1 MKCRYC
7 GHEIPEGM
15 LYCEK
20 CGEEVCIVPDYNPL
34 DDMLTQQIRG
44 AINGDD
50 SYDDYLD
57 YSAIR
62 NTDPKRGNLAGR
74 NAGRNTGR
82 NTGRTSGR
90 DTGRA
95 YGRDTGRTSRS
106 SGTASGKSTGRSA
119 GRNTGNTSRNQAERD
134 KRRRQIERKK
144 ALRRK
149 RRRCVLLILL
159 LIVLVAVGIS
169 VALYQTSYTG
179 IVNKGNKALESKEY
193 NAAIEYF
200 EKAAGKDETKADAYT
215 GLSKVYIAQNDLSKA
230 ETVFL
235 NVIEKQPKNA
245 DVYEACVEFYMDTD
259 QKAEIPLLLE
269 DADDSVT
276 EVLGGYIIEG
286 PEFSLDDAEVFDD
299 VQELSLSAKD
309 GYTIYYTDDETEPT
323 VHSTK
328 YEEPIQI
335 GEDVTTIKA
344 IAVNKKGVPSLPVE
358 KTYTVELPIEDAPA
372 VSPSTGQYDSAMQ
385 IEIKVPD
392 GYEAYYTTNGSDPTT
407 ASTKYTGPIDMP
419 DGETIF
425 KAILVNGK
433 GRVSGVTTRSYVLE
447 TQ

>member
-1 MKCRYC
+1 
-7 GHEIPEGM
+7 M

-20 CGEEVCIVPDYNPL
+20 CGEEVRIVPDYNPL

-57 YSAIR
+57 YQAVS
-62 NTDPKRGNLAGR
+62 NTDPRRKSAGR
-74 NAGRNTGR
+74 STGR

-90 DTGRA
+90 NA
-95 YGRDTGRTSRS
+95 GRTY
-106 SGTASGKSTGRSA
+106 
-119 GRNTGNTSRNQAERD
+119 GRNTGNTTRRRNTDLQRGNTSRNLSEREK
-134 KRRRQIERKK
+134 KRRQAERKK

-149 RRRCVLLILL
+149 RRRCILLIMLVFLL
-159 LIVLVAVGIS
+159 AAVGIGIA
-169 VALYQTSYTG
+169 VYQMSYKG
-179 IVNKGNKALESKEY
+179 IVGKGNKALESKEY

-200 EKAAGKDETKADAYT
+200 EKASDKDNTKADAYV
-215 GLSKVYIAQNDLSKA
+215 GLSKVYIAQKNLSRA
-230 ETVFL
+230 ESVFL
-235 NVIEKQPKNA
+235 DVIKEQPKNS
-245 DVYEACVEFYMDTD
+245 DVYQACVQFYMDTD
-259 QKAEIPLLLE
+259 QKEEIPMLLE
-269 DADDSVT
+269 DADDSVR

-286 PEFSLDDAEVFDD
+286 PEFSLDDTEVFDD

-309 GYTIYYTDDETEPT
+309 GYTIYYTDDETEPSIN
-323 VHSTK
+323 STK
-328 YEEPIQI
+328 YTEPIRI
-335 GEDVTTIKA
+335 GEDETVIKA

-385 IEIKVPD
+385 IEIKIPD
-392 GYEAYYTTNGSDPTT
+392 GYTAYYTMDGNDPTT
-407 ASTKYTGPIDMP
+407 ASKKYSGPIDMP
-419 DGETIF
+419 SGETIF

-447 TQ
+447 TE

>member
-20 CGEEVCIVPDYNPL
+20 CGEEVRIVPDYNPL

-57 YSAIR
+57 YQAIS
-62 NTDPKRGNLAGR
+62 NTDPRRNSAGRSAGR
-74 NAGRNTGR
+74 NTGRASGRNTGR
-82 NTGRTSGR
+82 NTGRTS
-90 DTGRA
+90 
-95 YGRDTGRTSRS
+95 
-106 SGTASGKSTGRSA
+106 
-119 GRNTGNTSRNQAERD
+119 RNLSEREK
-134 KRRRQIERKK
+134 KRRQAERKK

-149 RRRCVLLILL
+149 RRRCILLIMLL
-159 LIVLVAVGIS
+159 LILVAVGIGI
-169 VALYQTSYTG
+169 ALYHMSYKG

-200 EKAAGKDETKADAYT
+200 EKASDKDNTKAEAYV
-215 GLSKVYIAQNDLSKA
+215 GLSKVYIAQKDLSKA
-230 ETVFL
+230 ESVFL
-235 NVIEKQPKNA
+235 DVIKEQPKNS
-245 DVYEACVEFYMDTD
+245 DVYQACVQFYMDMD
-259 QKAEIPLLLE
+259 QKEEIPLLLE
-269 DADDSVT
+269 EADDSVRK
-276 EVLGGYIIEG
+276 VLGGYIIEG
-286 PEFSLDDAEVFDD
+286 PEFSLDDTKVFDD
-299 VQELSLSAKD
+299 VQELSLNAKE
-309 GYTIYYTDDETEPT
+309 GYTIYYTDDATEPS
-323 VHSTK
+323 VSSTK
-328 YEEPIQI
+328 YTEPIQI
-335 GEDVTTIKA
+335 GEDETTIKA

-392 GYEAYYTTNGSDPTT
+392 GYTAYYTMDGNDPTT
-407 ASTKYTGPIDMP
+407 ASKKYSGPIDMP
-419 DGETIF
+419 SGETIF

-433 GRVSGVTTRSYVLE
+433 GRASGVTTRSYVLE